1 MIKVG
6 ITGGI
11 GSGKSTICRVFSALG
26 IPVFVADEAAKQL
39 MNTDEQ
45 LHADL
50 IRLFGDAVYLPDGV
64 VDRKY
69 LAGIV
74 FNDPSSLKK
83 LNEVVHPA
91 VHRAF
96 EKWVTHQN
104 APYVLHEAAILFESG
119 FNRMMDYTITIV
131 TDEQERIERVM
142 KRDKIS
148 EELVR
153 QRIRNQF
160 TDEQRIGLADFV
172 IRNNDDN
179 LIIPQVLEIDRKIR
193 LHG

>member
-11 GSGKSTICRVFSALG
+11 GSGKSTICKVFSVLG
-26 IPVFVADEAAKQL
+26 IPVFVADEVAKKL
-39 MNTDEQ
+39 MNHDER
-45 LHADL
+45 LRAEL
-50 IRLFGDAVYLPDGV
+50 IRLFGEAVYLPDGTIH
-64 VDRKY
+64 RKY
-69 LAGIV
+69 LADIV
-74 FNDPSSLKK
+74 FNDQSSLEK
-83 LNEVVHPA
+83 LNGAVHPA

-96 EKWVTHQN
+96 EEWVAQQD

-119 FNRMMDYTITIV
+119 FNRMMNYTITIV
-131 TDEQERIERVM
+131 TNEQERIERVM

-153 QRIRNQF
+153 QRIKNQF
-160 TDEQRIGLADFV
+160 TDEQRIALADFV
-172 IRNNDDN
+172 IKNNEED
-179 LIIPQVLEIDRKIR
+179 LVIPQVLEIDRKIR

>member
-11 GSGKSTICRVFSALG
+11 GSGKSTICRVFSVLG
-26 IPVFVADEAAKQL
+26 IPVFVADEVAKQL

-45 LHADL
+45 LRADL
-50 IRLFGDAVYLPDGV
+50 IRLFGDAVYLPNGV

-83 LNEVVHPA
+83 LNAVVHPA

-96 EKWVTHQN
+96 EKWVKHQN

-172 IRNNDDN
+172 IRNNDED
-179 LIIPQVLEIDRKIR
+179 LVIPQVLEIDRKIR